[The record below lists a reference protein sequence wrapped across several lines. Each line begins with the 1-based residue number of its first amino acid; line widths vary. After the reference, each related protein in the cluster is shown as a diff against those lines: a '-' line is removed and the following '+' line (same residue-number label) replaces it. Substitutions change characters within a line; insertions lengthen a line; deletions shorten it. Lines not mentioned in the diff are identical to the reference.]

1 MFLDSISPVCCS
13 LHVHLDLTGSVSGSP
28 SLLGWWIKKLSF
40 AGIVLRSTVAKLRIF
55 GEVIVRNS
63 A

>member
-1 MFLDSISPVCCS
+1 
-13 LHVHLDLTGSVSGSP
+13 LTGSVSGSP

-55 GEVIVRNS
+55 GEVIVSNS